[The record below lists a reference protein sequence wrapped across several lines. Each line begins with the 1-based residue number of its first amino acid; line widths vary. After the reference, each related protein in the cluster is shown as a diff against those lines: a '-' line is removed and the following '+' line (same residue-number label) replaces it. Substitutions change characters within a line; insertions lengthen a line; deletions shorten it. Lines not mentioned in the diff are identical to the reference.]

1 MKNLKAMQNG
11 RKVVVIGLDGATFD
25 LIKPWVDE
33 GKLPNLAHLIKNGVW
48 GNLRSVI
55 PTTSAPAWVSFMTG
69 KNPGKHGIFDFVAHP
84 NTSGGKSCLIS
95 SLSFKDKTLW
105 EILSLHG
112 KRVGVV
118 NVPITYP
125 PKAVNGFLI
134 SCFMTPPSAKV
145 FTYPE
150 ELRQEIPD
158 YRIDTKYAR
167 QLFGMKSEDKSH
179 LLKEQYDITE
189 KRASAVLR
197 LMDKWETDFF
207 IVVFKG
213 TDNMQHYFWDRK
225 DILLAYYQRM
235 DGLTAR
241 ILDKSGENTNVF
253 IISDHG
259 FGPAAT
265 KMFFINAWLE
275 QLWLLKRQAN
285 LKSRLFQKVYHM
297 ASRINEKIKFSRRLP
312 PKSVGVVTATL
323 NQQVAWTQTKAYS
336 QTMFGININLKE
348 RDPYGIVEA
357 GEEYEEIREEIIKEL
372 KNLTDPE
379 TDERIMTG
387 VFKNDEIYWGANL
400 SKAPDIICVPNP
412 KYSIKNTMLFADNI
426 FGNSP
431 TELPGDHRAQ
441 LNGILVA
448 YGPDIK
454 QGEKIEDAQ
463 LFDITPTVLH
473 MMGLPIPDD
482 IDGVV
487 LKEIFKEDS
496 EPAKRDIFYEEEIKD
511 ERKKVKEKI
520 EKLKNLGKL

>member
-1 MKNLKAMQNG
+1 MKDLKAMQNG

-25 LIKPWVDE
+25 LIKPWVND
-33 GKLPNLAHLIKNGVW
+33 GKLPNLANLIKNGVW

-55 PTTSAPAWVSFMTG
+55 PSTSAPAWVSFMTG
-69 KNPGKHGIFDFVAHP
+69 KNPGKHGIFDFVVHSD
-84 NTSGGKSCLIS
+84 TGDSKSHLIS

-105 EILSLHG
+105 AILSLHG

-150 ELRQEIPD
+150 ELRQELPD

-197 LMDKWETDFF
+197 LIDKWETDFF

-225 DILLAYYQRM
+225 EILLQYYQRL
-235 DGLTAR
+235 DELIAG

-265 KMFFINAWLE
+265 TTFFINAWLE
-275 QLWLLKRQAN
+275 QLGLLKRQATP
-285 LKSRLFQKVYHM
+285 KSRLFEKVYRI
-297 ASRINEKIKFSRRLP
+297 ASRINEKINFSRLLP
-312 PKSVGVVTATL
+312 SRSISMVTATL

-336 QTMFGININLKE
+336 QTLFGININLKE
-348 RDPYGIVEA
+348 RDSFGIVEP
-357 GEEYEEIREEIIKEL
+357 GEEYEKIREEIVKEL
-372 KNLTDPE
+372 KILTDPE
-379 TDERIMTG
+379 TNERIMTG

-412 KYSIKNTMLFADNI
+412 KYSIKNTMLFAGNI

-441 LNGILVA
+441 PDGILIA

-454 QGEKIEDAQ
+454 QGEKIEEAQ
-463 LFDITPTVLH
+463 LFDVTPTVLH
-473 MMGLPIPDD
+473 MMGIPVPKDM
-482 IDGVV
+482 DGKV
-487 LKEIFKEDS
+487 LKEIFRGSS
-496 EPAKRDIFYEEEIKD
+496 EIAKRDIIYEATD
-511 ERKKVKEKI
+511 EMTKVREKVG
-520 EKLKNLGKL
+520 KLKNLGKL